1 MKKQAT
7 KKKRNPSDAT
17 FRNIN
22 ALKRRVNELETWIV
36 MMQAQINILRSA
48 TKTSD
53 ISDGFSTF
61 EDRNSFKKLQNKV
74 SGR

>member
-1 MKKQAT
+1 MKKQVT
-7 KKKRNPSDAT
+7 KKKRNPPDST
-17 FRNIN
+17 FRNIT
-22 ALKRRVNELETWIV
+22 ALKKRVNELETWVV
-36 MMQAQINILRSA
+36 MMQAQINILRNA

-61 EDRNSFKKLQNKV
+61 EDRNAFKKLQNKV